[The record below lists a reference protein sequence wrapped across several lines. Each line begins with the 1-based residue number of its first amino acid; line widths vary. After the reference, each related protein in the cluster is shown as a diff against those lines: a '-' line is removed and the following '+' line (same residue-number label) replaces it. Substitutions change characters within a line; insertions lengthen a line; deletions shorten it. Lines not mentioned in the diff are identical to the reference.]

1 MSEYYSDYF
10 NVPHSLFESKGIFDG
25 LIGTDIK
32 LHIDPL
38 RLKGTQI
45 EEFKDSYKNVFLKYF
60 DRFVHF
66 VDSIETENEDDTFFR
81 LMVEHFRFDEIHN
94 VGLGYSE
101 NGAPGKGINETLAKQ
116 LSRTTK
122 KIIQSGM
129 RDPELFMFMHLFE
142 KNIGADRISDMTIHI
157 LQHQLLKYTE
167 RVAKEMNLDVRD
179 YTIDESIYQVPYVN
193 EEPLYFVPT
202 SLLADLPDATSF
214 DDISKVENYNNGI
227 KRKVCKAVNGEWKDY
242 TSAGYKQVMKNALLN
257 SKQAYYDAINYYRG
271 LTAQPYDFSTDPK
284 HFYLEARIAEIVKN
298 ALKNE
303 SFSKKLTAED
313 VLAATREAVLLFKE
327 CVENHRS
334 YKLMYYEKKHI
345 AKSEDYA
352 QELLFVI
359 SKAYLEAKGFDIDV
373 SPEADTGLGKL
384 DFKFSQGKN
393 SRVVI
398 ETKLLTNSELLYGY
412 QSQLPD
418 YMKAQNAAYG
428 LFVIVIVNSTKNQK
442 RQIQQLRNL
451 ALKREEDS
459 IMNEIIFVD
468 AKEKSTAS
476 KKKK

>member
-1 MSEYYSDYF
+1 
-10 NVPHSLFESKGIFDG
+10 
-25 LIGTDIK
+25 
-32 LHIDPL
+32 
-38 RLKGTQI
+38 
-45 EEFKDSYKNVFLKYF
+45 
-60 DRFVHF
+60 
-66 VDSIETENEDDTFFR
+66 
-81 LMVEHFRFDEIHN
+81 
-94 VGLGYSE
+94 
-101 NGAPGKGINETLAKQ
+101 
-116 LSRTTK
+116 
-122 KIIQSGM
+122 M

-327 CVENHRS
+327 CV
-334 YKLMYYEKKHI
+334 
-345 AKSEDYA
+345 
-352 QELLFVI
+352 LLIKV
-359 SKAYLEAKGFDIDV
+359 
-373 SPEADTGLGKL
+373 
-384 DFKFSQGKN
+384 
-393 SRVVI
+393 
-398 ETKLLTNSELLYGY
+398 
-412 QSQLPD
+412 
-418 YMKAQNAAYG
+418 
-428 LFVIVIVNSTKNQK
+428 
-442 RQIQQLRNL
+442 
-451 ALKREEDS
+451 
-459 IMNEIIFVD
+459 
-468 AKEKSTAS
+468 
-476 KKKK
+476 